1 LAWRKVDTPQ
11 GRPYRTNMPPCS
23 RDYLRANAPDL
34 DISQLDIQLTELA
47 LWIVK
52 TSKVRDASLPTI
64 SRRLTRAVEDEVYAA
79 TLHAAPQ
86 DFIGGGAPWP
96 LIRTCKDP
104 HALQAPLP
112 TTIKMRNDTLLAI
125 YRSWA
130 GAHVCGKDIY
140 DNGYDHW
147 LPQVEQV
154 VQAAITKPNGDPKM
168 KNTIR
173 IALKCLRALC
183 EATQQPVLKKQY
195 EDLLLPHCLESDE
208 DEDTRKRLSE
218 EQIARLYL
226 HLNRM
231 HVAAMKAVAAK
242 DLKPCIEYL
251 VLALHWGDAPGLLQ
265 PQRNDMRS
273 FRFQGPQTDIDND
286 NYVTLEHVTT
296 LTLNKRNKPNKAS
309 SSRCTI
315 DLSPNNKLCAFLQL
329 YKHFV
334 GELQPNTTEPYLLCS
349 RTGQPMNSSALS
361 SRVHHIWKTNLEP
374 KLGFNGAGCN
384 VCRRAA
390 VDAARR
396 SYGKRKMSAA
406 ELKEEAAQ
414 CRARGHSVHNAEK
427 YY

>member
-147 LPQVEQV
+147 LPHHYT
-154 VQAAITKPNGDPKM
+154 IT
-168 KNTIR
+168 
-173 IALKCLRALC
+173 
-183 EATQQPVLKKQY
+183 
-195 EDLLLPHCLESDE
+195 
-208 DEDTRKRLSE
+208 
-218 EQIARLYL
+218 
-226 HLNRM
+226 
-231 HVAAMKAVAAK
+231 
-242 DLKPCIEYL
+242 
-251 VLALHWGDAPGLLQ
+251 
-265 PQRNDMRS
+265 
-273 FRFQGPQTDIDND
+273 
-286 NYVTLEHVTT
+286 
-296 LTLNKRNKPNKAS
+296 AS
-309 SSRCTI
+309 I
-315 DLSPNNKLCAFLQL
+315 LMMFL
-329 YKHFV
+329 
-334 GELQPNTTEPYLLCS
+334 
-349 RTGQPMNSSALS
+349 
-361 SRVHHIWKTNLEP
+361 
-374 KLGFNGAGCN
+374 
-384 VCRRAA
+384 
-390 VDAARR
+390 
-396 SYGKRKMSAA
+396 
-406 ELKEEAAQ
+406 
-414 CRARGHSVHNAEK
+414 
-427 YY
+427 